1 MRSWRRLCTAVRK
14 LSGMLAIAATLLLA
28 LSPASALAAATSRA
42 SLTDIENDVMCVACH
57 ESLAVAQSPQADSE
71 RSFIRRLIPQGL
83 TKRQIEQALVA
94 NYGTAV
100 LALPP
105 AHGFNLAVYV
115 IPPALLV
122 LGIGTL
128 VVVLPRWRRRT
139 RAAAGEPLAPGPAL
153 DPGDA
158 RRLDEDLA
166 RRI

>member
-1 MRSWRRLCTAVRK
+1 
-14 LSGMLAIAATLLLA
+14 
-28 LSPASALAAATSRA
+28 
-42 SLTDIENDVMCVACH
+42 
-57 ESLAVAQSPQADSE
+57 
-71 RSFIRRLIPQGL
+71 
-83 TKRQIEQALVA
+83 

-166 RRI
+166 RRM

>member
-1 MRSWRRLCTAVRK
+1 MSVRRPARIASRRLTETLALAAV
-14 LSGMLAIAATLLLA
+14 LTFA
-28 LSPASALAAATSRA
+28 LSPFAALAATPRA

-71 RSFIRRLIPQGL
+71 RGFIRQLVSQGL

-128 VVVLPRWRRRT
+128 VIVLPKWRRRT
-139 RAAAGEPLAPGPAL
+139 RAAAAQPLAGGPAL

-166 RRI
+166 RRV

>member
-1 MRSWRRLCTAVRK
+1 MSDWRQLRTAGRA
-14 LSGMLAIAATLLLA
+14 LTGTLAIAATLMLV
-28 LSPASALAAATSRA
+28 LSPVLASAATARA

-71 RSFIRRLIPQGL
+71 RTFIRRLISQGL
-83 TKRQIEQALVA
+83 PKKQIEQALVGQ
-94 NYGTAV
+94 YGTAV

-105 AHGFNLAVYV
+105 AHGFNLVVYV
-115 IPPALLV
+115 IPPALLL

-139 RAAAGEPLAPGPAL
+139 RAAAGQPQAPGPAL
-153 DPGDA
+153 DPGDV

>member
-1 MRSWRRLCTAVRK
+1 MSDWPRVRTAARS
-14 LSGMLAIAATLLLA
+14 LSRMLAIVATLMLV
-28 LSPASALAAATSRA
+28 LSPVLASAAAARA

-71 RSFIRRLIPQGL
+71 RSFIRQLISQGL
-83 TKRQIEQALVA
+83 PKKQIEQALVGQ
-94 NYGTAV
+94 YGTAV

-115 IPPALLV
+115 IPPALLL

-139 RAAAGEPLAPGPAL
+139 RAEAAQPRAPGPAL